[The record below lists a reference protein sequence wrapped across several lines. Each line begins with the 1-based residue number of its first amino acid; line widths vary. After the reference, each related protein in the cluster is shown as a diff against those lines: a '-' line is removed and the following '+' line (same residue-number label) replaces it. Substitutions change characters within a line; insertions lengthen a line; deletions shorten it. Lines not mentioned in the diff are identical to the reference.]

1 MNRRAF
7 TFTELLISVGIFTM
21 IAGGVIIAMSRG
33 ASNVAR
39 GSFNALAANQASWI
53 VTIMRNDIAR
63 SDGEKIVFKPEAGDT
78 WKGKT
83 EFKVGM
89 PGNRHV
95 VYAVE
100 NRGGGRA
107 FSRTESD
114 GRKQFFASE
123 YLTEMTVKKVA
134 EGFDIIMLLRDPA
147 KQANDFIWT
156 GRIYPP
162 VPAGADQ
169 FWKPLPGGKK

>member
-1 MNRRAF
+1 MSRRAF

-63 SDGEKIVFKPEAGDT
+63 SDTQKIVFKPEGSA

-83 EFKVGM
+83 EFKVGLA
-89 PGNRHV
+89 GNQYV
-95 VYAVE
+95 SYAVE
-100 NRGGGRA
+100 NRGGGKA

-114 GRKQFFASE
+114 GRKQFLASE
-123 YLTEMTVKKVA
+123 YLAEMTVKKVA
-134 EGFDIIMLLRDPA
+134 DGFDISMLLRDPA
-147 KQANDFIWT
+147 KQANDFSWT